1 MAHEW
6 FFHQQSNL
14 LGLELNMVQFPPKRR
29 GRPPGKVYDFN
40 VNLPLAREMVRLIE
54 GALKPKQSRC
64 EFIRRATARAISP
77 DEEPRRAEVNR
88 RKGIAG
94 ETSPSAILPPLGRE

>member
-14 LGLELNMVQFPPKRR
+14 LGLELSMVQFPPKRR

-64 EFIRRATARAISP
+64 EFIRRAIAVSPVADATRKPVEQGSLTQSKAEPFPAAR
-77 DEEPRRAEVNR
+77 
-88 RKGIAG
+88 
-94 ETSPSAILPPLGRE
+94 